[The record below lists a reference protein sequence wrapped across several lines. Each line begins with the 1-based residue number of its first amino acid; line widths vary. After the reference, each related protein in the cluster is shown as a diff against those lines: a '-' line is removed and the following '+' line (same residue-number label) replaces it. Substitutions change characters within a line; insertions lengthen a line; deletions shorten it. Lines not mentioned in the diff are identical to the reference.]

1 MSPRFVFVAV
11 ARPTFDLALAA
22 ELAQAALAVSRRLD
36 PQTAGT
42 AELVTDPDRLET
54 LVAAHLARAAGA
66 EALVVFHATFTDD
79 RFVEHLTRLTALPLV
94 SWAPPE
100 PRTGGRLRL
109 NALCGA
115 NLAAHL
121 LRRLG
126 RPVYL
131 CRADPRDATAPD
143 ALADALAHPFVGARL
158 RPGGGSDE
166 VHWPLMDR
174 TRRCRVE
181 AALVRHA
188 RRLVGAVGDPPDGF
202 GPCRHEPGTA
212 GGALDEV
219 PVEAWFDAADRVPT
233 EATDEVVRALRAS
246 VTFPADPGDLEPV
259 ARLEAG
265 LADLAH
271 RRRWDA
277 VALRCWP
284 ETFTRRGAAP
294 CAAVARL
301 TDAGLPVACESDTAG
316 AATMALLADLAG
328 SAAGLFDLVDVDPV
342 DDTVAV
348 WHCGALPPSL
358 ASSRVEGRH
367 HPNRGVPLVVDGRLA
382 PGRVTVA
389 RLSTSRGL
397 RRLVVGGGEVLD
409 RPAPY
414 LGGGGVV
421 RPDRGAR
428 AVLETTFGE
437 GLEHHLALVHGD
449 VRDELTAVAAELG
462 LALVA
467 W

>member
-1 MSPRFVFVAV
+1 
-11 ARPTFDLALAA
+11 
-22 ELAQAALAVSRRLD
+22 
-36 PQTAGT
+36 
-42 AELVTDPDRLET
+42 PDRLET
-54 LVAAHLARAAGA
+54 LVGAHLARPTDAD
-66 EALVVFHATFTDD
+66 ALVVFHATFTDD
-79 RFVEHLTRLTALPLV
+79 RFAERLTGLTPLPLV

-121 LRRLG
+121 LRRLD
-126 RPVYL
+126 RPVHL
-131 CRADPRDATAPD
+131 CRADPRDATAPG
-143 ALADALAHPFVGARL
+143 ALVDALAHPLVGAP
-158 RPGGGSDE
+158 RPAEPASGLSHPLPGDAVARPQPGAGLDE

-202 GPCRHEPGTA
+202 GPCRHEPATT

-219 PVEAWFDAADRVPT
+219 PVEVWFDAADRVPT
-233 EATDEVVRALRAS
+233 EAADEVVRALRAGVS
-246 VTFPADPGDLEPV
+246 LPADPGDLEPV

-284 ETFTRRGAAP
+284 ETFTGRGAAP

-328 SAAGLFDLVDVDPV
+328 SPAGLFDLVDVDPG

-358 ASSRVEGRH
+358 AARPVAGRR

-414 LGGGGVV
+414 RGGCGVV

-437 GLEHHLALVHGD
+437 GLEHHLALVRGD
-449 VRDELTAVAAELG
+449 VRDELRAVAAELG
-462 LALVA
+462 LGLVA